1 MPIGSPLLHVCELR
15 KWFEIRRGV
24 FRQPVGY
31 VRAVENVSFAIDR
44 REVLGLAGESGSG
57 KSTVGRSVLRLV
69 QPTSGMI
76 HFDGIDVM
84 QLDRAGLRRFRRRA
98 QIVFQDPY
106 GSLDPRM
113 TVAEAVSEPLI
124 VQNLVT
130 SERLARDRVAAL
142 LDLVAMGPE
151 YMDRRPGELS
161 GGQRQRVGIARA
173 LSVQPEFIVADE
185 PVSALDVSI
194 QAQIV
199 NLLAELRARLGL
211 AMLFISHDIAV
222 MAHLCDRIA
231 VMYLGRI
238 MEIAPSREL
247 VAAPRHPYTA
257 ALLSAVPNPDPE
269 LRRDRQLLEGD
280 MPSPVDPP
288 SGCVF
293 RTRCPF
299 AVDACARIVPPL
311 REIAPGRFK
320 ACLRDDVP

>member
-1 MPIGSPLLHVCELR
+1 
-15 KWFEIRRGV
+15 
-24 FRQPVGY
+24 
-31 VRAVENVSFAIDR
+31 
-44 REVLGLAGESGSG
+44 
-57 KSTVGRSVLRLV
+57 
-69 QPTSGMI
+69 
-76 HFDGIDVM
+76 
-84 QLDRAGLRRFRRRA
+84 
-98 QIVFQDPY
+98 
-106 GSLDPRM
+106 
-113 TVAEAVSEPLI
+113 
-124 VQNLVT
+124 
-130 SERLARDRVAAL
+130 
-142 LDLVAMGPE
+142 
-151 YMDRRPGELS
+151 
-161 GGQRQRVGIARA
+161 VGIARA
-173 LSVQPEFIVADE
+173 LSVEPEFIVADE

-199 NLLAELRARLGL
+199 NLLAELKTRLGL

-269 LRRDRQLLEGD
+269 MRRDRQLLEGD

-299 AVDACARIVPPL
+299 AIDACASIVPPL
-311 REIAPGRFK
+311 REIARGRFK

>member
-1 MPIGSPLLHVCELR
+1 MPIGSPLLDVRDLR

-24 FRQPVGY
+24 FRQPVGH
-31 VRAVENVSFAIDR
+31 VHAVENVSFAIDR

-142 LDLVAMGPE
+142 LDPSRWVRSTWTGGRVSCREASA
-151 YMDRRPGELS
+151 S
-161 GGQRQRVGIARA
+161 GWA
-173 LSVQPEFIVADE
+173 L
-185 PVSALDVSI
+185 
-194 QAQIV
+194 
-199 NLLAELRARLGL
+199 
-211 AMLFISHDIAV
+211 
-222 MAHLCDRIA
+222 
-231 VMYLGRI
+231 LGRCRSS
-238 MEIAPSREL
+238 PSSSWRTNQS
-247 VAAPRHPYTA
+247 R
-257 ALLSAVPNPDPE
+257 LSMCRS
-269 LRRDRQLLEGD
+269 RRR
-280 MPSPVDPP
+280 S
-288 SGCVF
+288 
-293 RTRCPF
+293 
-299 AVDACARIVPPL
+299 
-311 REIAPGRFK
+311 
-320 ACLRDDVP
+320 

>member
-1 MPIGSPLLHVCELR
+1 MTLAPPLLNVRNLR
-15 KWFEIRRGV
+15 KWFEIRRGAL
-24 FRQPVGY
+24 RRAVGH
-31 VRAVENVSFAIDR
+31 VRAVEDVSFTISR
-44 REVLGLAGESGSG
+44 QEILGLAGESGSG
-57 KSTVGRSVLRLV
+57 KSTIGRSLLRLIE
-69 QPTSGMI
+69 PTSGAV
-76 HFDGIDVM
+76 HFDGMDVL
-84 QLDRAGLRRFRRRA
+84 QLDGAELRHFRRRA

-113 TVAEAVSEPLI
+113 TVAEAISEPLI
-124 VQNLVT
+124 VQKLVS

-142 LDLVAMGPE
+142 LDLVAMGSE
-151 YMDRRPGELS
+151 YMDRRPSELS

-173 LSVQPEFIVADE
+173 LAVEPEFIVADE

-199 NLLAELRARLGL
+199 NLLADLKQRLGL
-211 AMLFISHDIAV
+211 AILLISHDIAV

-238 MEIAPSREL
+238 MEVAPSRDL
-247 VAAPRHPYTA
+247 VEAPRHPYTA
-257 ALLSAVPNPDPE
+257 ALLSAVPSPDPD
-269 LRRDRQLLEGD
+269 LRRERLILEGD
-280 MPSPVDPP
+280 VPSPVSPP

-299 AVDACARIVPPL
+299 AISECSATVPQL